1 MKLIVL
7 HDYFESLEGG
17 GRLSSLL
24 AQGLSADLGYGFAR
38 AGHPFLEERGKEKGE
53 RGSVQGERR
62 KGATEEMNFSES
74 SPLFPAQ
81 HDLRAYSAIP
91 LWRQFK
97 LARAFAQRTAFLNH
111 YDTVIY
117 SGFYTPLA
125 VRHHQQGRNILYCH
139 TPPRFI
145 YDQRDFYLKRLPWF
159 LRPALQAF
167 IHYLQP
173 RYEDAIAQMDL
184 LIANSENVRQRIQHY
199 LSKDAVIVYPPCD
212 TARFV
217 WQGQGNYYLSMGRL
231 DPLKRVDLIIQA
243 FLKMPQKRLIV
254 ASGGEEL
261 QRLQRL
267 ANNAPHIRFTNWLDD
282 TQLAALVGNAI
293 ATLYLP
299 KDEDFGMSPL
309 ESMAAGKPVIG
320 VAEGGLL
327 ETVIAEKTGILL
339 EPPLST
345 AAICEAVEMMTPRR
359 ALMMR
364 RDCEMQAQRFRV
376 EVFLEQMRQHNCKK

>member
-1 MKLIVL
+1 MKVIVL

-17 GRLSSLL
+17 GRLSSVL
-24 AQGLSADLGYGFAR
+24 AQGLPASLGYGFAR
-38 AGHPFLEERGKEKGE
+38 ARHPFLNV
-53 RGSVQGERR
+53 SQ
-62 KGATEEMNFSES
+62 
-74 SPLFPAQ
+74 PQ
-81 HDLRAYSAIP
+81 HDLRAHSAIP

-97 LARAFAQRTAFLNH
+97 LARTFARRTAFLKD

-125 VRHHQQGRNILYCH
+125 VPHHPSGRNILYCH

-145 YDQRDFYLKRLPWF
+145 YDQRDFYLERLPF
-159 LRPALQAF
+159 YLRPALQAF
-167 IHYLQP
+167 IDYLQP
-173 RYEDAIAQMDL
+173 RYEDAIAQMDI
-184 LIANSENVRQRIQHY
+184 LIANSQNVRRRIKHY
-199 LSKDAVIVYPPCD
+199 LGKDALIIYPPCD
-212 TARFV
+212 TARFI
-217 WQGQGNYYLSMGRL
+217 WQSQGDYYLSTGRL
-231 DPLKRVDLIIQA
+231 DPLKRVDLIIKA

-254 ASGGEEL
+254 ASGGEEF

-267 ANNAPHIRFTNWLDD
+267 AKNASNIHLTGWLDE

-327 ETVIAEKTGILL
+327 ETMIPEQTGLLL
-339 EPPLST
+339 ESQPSIE
-345 AAICEAVEMMTPRR
+345 AICQAVESMTPQR
-359 ALMMR
+359 ALKMR
-364 RDCEMQAQRFRV
+364 EACQAQAQRFRT
-376 EVFLEQMRQHNCKK
+376 EVFLDKMKAVS

>member
-1 MKLIVL
+1 MKIIIL

-17 GRLSSLL
+17 GRLSSVL

-38 AGHPFLEERGKEKGE
+38 AGHPFLDIT
-53 RGSVQGERR
+53 SPQH
-62 KGATEEMNFSES
+62 NF
-74 SPLFPAQ
+74 
-81 HDLRAYSAIP
+81 RAYSAIP

-97 LARAFAQRTAFLNH
+97 LARTFTAARRTTLLKN
-111 YDTVIY
+111 YDTIIY

-125 VRHHQQGRNILYCH
+125 VHQLSCQSHILYCH

-145 YDQRDFYLKRLPWF
+145 YDQRDFYLKRLPF
-159 LRPALQAF
+159 YLRPALQAF
-167 IHYLQP
+167 IDYLQP
-173 RYEDAIAQMDL
+173 RYEEAVAQMDI
-184 LIANSENVRQRIQHY
+184 LIANSDNVRRRIKHY
-199 LSKDAVIVYPPCD
+199 LGKEAIVIPPPCD
-212 TARFV
+212 TTRFV
-217 WQGQGNYYLSMGRL
+217 WQGQDDYYLSMGRL
-231 DPLKRVDLIIQA
+231 DPLKRVDLIINA

-267 ANNAPHIRFTNWLDD
+267 ANKAANISFTGWVSES
-282 TQLAALVGNAI
+282 QLASLVGHAI

-327 ETVIAEKTGILL
+327 ETVIPEETGWLL
-339 EPPLST
+339 ESPPSIE
-345 AAICEAVEMMTPRR
+345 AICEAVQSMTSQT

-364 RDCEMQAQRFRV
+364 GACEAQGQRFRT
-376 EVFLEQMRQHNCKK
+376 EVFLDNMRHKAEALYSN